1 MYKRILVPTDG
12 SDLSFEAIQAA
23 TRLATSL
30 GAEIVAI
37 NVMPKLNQFVFPDYG
52 AYEILSEEAFEKE
65 TAAEARGILAVAEEE
80 AATLNVACRAVTK
93 RDADI
98 FRAIIDA
105 ANEYQCD
112 LILMASHGRRSVAGL
127 LLGSETTKVLT
138 HCRIPVLV
146 YR

>member
-12 SDLSFEAIQAA
+12 SDLSFAAIQAA
-23 TRLATSL
+23 TRVAKSLA
-30 GAEIVAI
+30 AEMVAI

-52 AYEILSEEAFEKE
+52 AYEMLSEEAFEKE
-65 TAAEARGILAVAEEE
+65 TADEARSILAVAEEE
-80 AATLNVACRAVTK
+80 AASLNVACRTVTK
-93 RDADI
+93 RDTEP

-112 LILMASHGRRSVAGL
+112 LILMASHGRRGVTGF

>member
-12 SDLSFEAIQAA
+12 SDLSFAAIQA
-23 TRLATSL
+23 TTQLAKTL
-30 GAEIVAI
+30 GADIVAI
-37 NVMPKLNQFVFPDYG
+37 NVMPKLGQLMFPDYG
-52 AYEILSEEAFEKE
+52 AYEMLSEEVFEKE
-65 TAAEARGILAVAEEE
+65 TAEEARSILAIAKEE
-80 AATLNVACRAVTK
+80 AASLSVPCLVVTK
-93 RDADI
+93 RDAEP

-105 ANEYQCD
+105 ASEYKCD
-112 LILMASHGRRSVAGL
+112 LILMASHGRRGITGL